1 MVGNRININ
10 LILTIKILNMGKFDD
25 IRSSN
30 EKNKIQEDYLKEISK
45 IIENSPGI
53 TKELMSDPMHKVV
66 DFLSRGKKKQAEKLF
81 KNIRPK
87 IKPEQYITE
96 KQEEQ
101 ILNSFLN
108 EKDQII

>member
-1 MVGNRININ
+1 
-10 LILTIKILNMGKFDD
+10 
-25 IRSSN
+25 
-30 EKNKIQEDYLKEISK
+30 
-45 IIENSPGI
+45 
-53 TKELMSDPMHKVV
+53 MHKVV

-101 ILNSFLN
+101 ILNDFLN

>member
-1 MVGNRININ
+1 
-10 LILTIKILNMGKFDD
+10 MGKLDN
-25 IRSSN
+25 IKPIKQ
-30 EKNKIQEDYLKEISK
+30 KNKTKEDGIRKEILEIFK
-45 IIENSPGI
+45 NSLGI
-53 TKELMSDPMHKVV
+53 KKEHRNDPIHRVIK
-66 DFLSRGKKKQAEKLF
+66 FLRRGKKKEAEKIF

-101 ILNSFLN
+101 ILNDFLN